1 MGAGKT
7 ILVVDDEAFM
17 LDFVRRIL
25 EPAGYRVV
33 TAKSAATGR
42 AAFRAERPDL
52 VITDLI
58 MPEKD
63 GLELIQELRR
73 EDPDACILAISGG
86 GRSQYINA
94 LDAAKAFGARETL
107 RKPFLP
113 NVLLEAVARALAPA

>member
-1 MGAGKT
+1 MQT

-25 EPAGYRVV
+25 ETAGYKVI
-33 TAKSAATGR
+33 TATAA
-42 AAFRAERPDL
+42 AAGLAAYLAQQPDL

-63 GLELIQELRR
+63 GLELIQDLRR
-73 EDPDACILAISGG
+73 ADPQVRIIAISGG

-94 LDAAKAFGARETL
+94 LDAAKAFGARATL

-113 NVLLEAVARALAPA
+113 NVLLETVARVLGTT